1 MRFPIILDLNE
12 PNQVEPVEI
21 EMWTTTLD
29 KFQ

>member
-12 PNQVEPVEI
+12 PNQVEHVEI